1 MWVWSFKRKRII
13 NSWSNSKRFDLATR
27 TGINSESRMYARS
40 LGNADDDGH
49 MIGKQLGGS
58 GGKKLPTARAS
69 PSCLTTSALPCRHLT
84 ITATRYGSRSLTSS
98 AGRRRA
104 IINPPSFRLS
114 TRGSMRTLRRD
125 FIIIGSATTT
135 QGLEHTST
143 KTQLG

>member
-1 MWVWSFKRKRII
+1 
-13 NSWSNSKRFDLATR
+13 
-27 TGINSESRMYARS
+27 MYARS

-84 ITATRYGSRSLTSS
+84 ITATRYGSRSLTSTDDS
-98 AGRRRA
+98 GNAPLRSYR
-104 IINPPSFRLS
+104 SS
-114 TRGSMRTLRRD
+114 TRDNMRIRRRD

-135 QGLEHTST
+135 QGLEAYISPRPDRLAGNNPTLYGYV
-143 KTQLG
+143 KDANDMLDILG

>member
-1 MWVWSFKRKRII
+1 
-13 NSWSNSKRFDLATR
+13 
-27 TGINSESRMYARS
+27 MYARS

-98 AGRRRA
+98 AEREGRA
-104 IINPPSFRLS
+104 TIIPPSFRLS
-114 TRGSMRTLRRD
+114 IKVSMRTLRR
-125 FIIIGSATTT
+125 GCTTT
-135 QGLEHTST
+135 ASAITNRIQEVISV
-143 KTQLG
+143 KTR

>member
-1 MWVWSFKRKRII
+1 
-13 NSWSNSKRFDLATR
+13 
-27 TGINSESRMYARS
+27 MYARS

-114 TRGSMRTLRRD
+114 IRVSMRTRRLGC
-125 FIIIGSATTT
+125 ITTGLGITT
-135 QGLEHTST
+135 QVRVLISV
-143 KTQLG
+143 KTRLGCWEVTLHCMYMLKM

>member
-1 MWVWSFKRKRII
+1 
-13 NSWSNSKRFDLATR
+13 
-27 TGINSESRMYARS
+27 MYARS

-69 PSCLTTSALPCRHLT
+69 PSYLTTSALPCRHLT

-114 TRGSMRTLRRD
+114 IRVSMRTLRRGCIITD
-125 FIIIGSATTT
+125 FVTT
-135 QGLEHTST
+135 S
-143 KTQLG
+143 

>member
-1 MWVWSFKRKRII
+1 
-13 NSWSNSKRFDLATR
+13 
-27 TGINSESRMYARS
+27 MYARS

-49 MIGKQLGGS
+49 MIGKQLGGQ

-114 TRGSMRTLRRD
+114 IRGSMRTLRRD

-135 QGLEHTST
+135 QGLEHTSA